1 MKSTRCHAAI
11 EDGSVMRN
19 VIVTYPAPSFD
30 NCTVIKCNRQKI
42 AIKPFECEV
51 HSTDDFNGI
60 IAIVPQN
67 YPLQTDFPVRANT
80 FTTDTNQL
88 AAHLPHTREKDVVN
102 LHFIPMQS
110 K

>member
-11 EDGSVMRN
+11 LDGTVMRN
-19 VIVTYPAPSFD
+19 VIVTYPELSFD
-30 NCTVIKCNRQKI
+30 NCSIIKCNRQEI
-42 AIKPFECEV
+42 AIEPFEVEV

-67 YPLQTDFPVRANT
+67 YPLPIDFPVRANT

-88 AAHLPHTREKDVVN
+88 AKRLPLTHEKDVVT
-102 LHFIPMQS
+102 LQFIPMQP
-110 K
+110 